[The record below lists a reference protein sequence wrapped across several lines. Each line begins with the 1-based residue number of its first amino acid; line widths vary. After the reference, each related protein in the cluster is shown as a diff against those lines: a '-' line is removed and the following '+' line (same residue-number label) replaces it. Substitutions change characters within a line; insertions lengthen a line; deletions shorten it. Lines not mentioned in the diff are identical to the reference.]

1 MEYLILI
8 VTLAGIVFGAD
19 WLVAGAVS
27 IARRFRV
34 SDFVIGAAI
43 VGIGTSMPELVVSFF
58 GAIKGNADVAIG
70 NVVGSN
76 IFNVLGILGVT
87 ALFFPIAIDKQNMT
101 FEIPLCIAVSVL
113 VTLLAFNFFDG
124 TPAVLGRLDGLVLI
138 LLFAGFMWYS
148 FARDKKEKGE
158 RALHEARSEEA
169 IRREGERAP
178 HDAGVIGDPAEAIRQ
193 EEKTP
198 LWWAIAKVI
207 GGLAVLIVSCDLFV
221 ENAVA
226 VARSFGVNDAFISL
240 TLIACGTSL
249 PELAASVVAAFKK
262 NTQLALGNIVGSNIF
277 NILLILGLSSQVMPL
292 TSAGITWVDYVVMI
306 AAATVPLLFGFKG
319 KIGRVGG
326 LLMVASFVLYTW
338 YLLMGQG

>member
-1 MEYLILI
+1 MEYVILI

-87 ALFFPIAIDKQNMT
+87 ALFFPIAINKQNMT

-124 TPAVLGRLDGLVLI
+124 TPAVLGCLDGWVLI

-148 FARDKKEKGE
+148 FVRDKKEID
-158 RALHEARSEEA
+158 AEA
-169 IRREGERAP
+169 IRREGEKAL
-178 HDAGVIGDPAEAIRQ
+178 DT
-193 EEKTP
+193 TP

-292 TSAGITWVDYVVMI
+292 TSVGITWIDYMVMI
-306 AAATVPLLFGFKG
+306 AAAIVPLLFGFKG

-338 YLLMGQG
+338 YLLMGQ